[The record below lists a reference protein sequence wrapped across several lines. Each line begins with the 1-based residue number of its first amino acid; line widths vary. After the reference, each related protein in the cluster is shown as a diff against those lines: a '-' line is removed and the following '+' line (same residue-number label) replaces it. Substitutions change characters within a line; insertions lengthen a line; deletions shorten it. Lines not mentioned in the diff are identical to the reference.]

1 MIHSIF
7 RALVLLCASFLV
19 GCAANQMHGF
29 QNTYYSYNVPQ
40 PLLEQITL
48 KFKQHG
54 LVNARIVRDNVG
66 RVQLKG
72 SYKNEDEV
80 DRAFIIVQ
88 STVGLKS
95 TSPFYPENIN
105 EKRWEVGAAKAL
117 SDFTTQANAKPQKRA
132 LIIGINDFK
141 NLGLTK
147 SIQGEDDAKVV
158 KRAAEKAGYLVTAL
172 LGENATKSNIEA
184 ALAKMKRE
192 ISPNDSLF
200 IYISSHGTPPVPLH
214 TGHLDRKMSIVAWDS
229 SPFKNGNRADK
240 TDSNLNLQLTSVSDT
255 DVQEL
260 GNMPTRNTR
269 ILIDTCY
276 SGDILKGIPNIITTA
291 SDRESN
297 EYINRTNGGQPERAS
312 ITTAPW
318 IPAYASKGIQFT
330 PEAQAAL
337 PTKSIEKAR
346 QTSSALDFSGR
357 FTLITATSDG
367 QESLGPPI
375 LQGVRDFD
383 NPVSPGKKLTGT
395 FFTQAFFEYLNMY
408 EGQLEPAFRDAKRFT
423 EQHVNKVSN
432 GDRKQ
437 IPRLEPFLRPTDLS
451 NLYK

>member
-7 RALVLLCASFLV
+7 RALVLLCASFLA

-40 PLLEQITL
+40 PLLDQITL

-105 EKRWEVGAAKAL
+105 EKRWEVRAAKAL
-117 SDFTTQANAKPQKRA
+117 SDFSTQANAKPQKRA
-132 LIIGINDFK
+132 LVIGINDFK
-141 NLGLTK
+141 NLGLEK

-184 ALAKMKRE
+184 AIVKME

-200 IYISSHGTPPVPLH
+200 IYISSHGTPPIPSH

-240 TDSNLNLQLTSVSDT
+240 TDSNLNIQLTSVSDT

-276 SGDILKGIPNIITTA
+276 SGDILKGVPNILTTT

-297 EYINRTNGGQPERAS
+297 DYINRTNGGQPERAS

-337 PTKSIEKAR
+337 STKSNDKAR
-346 QTSSALDFSGR
+346 
-357 FTLITATSDG
+357 
-367 QESLGPPI
+367 
-375 LQGVRDFD
+375 
-383 NPVSPGKKLTGT
+383 
-395 FFTQAFFEYLNMY
+395 
-408 EGQLEPAFRDAKRFT
+408 
-423 EQHVNKVSN
+423 
-432 GDRKQ
+432 
-437 IPRLEPFLRPTDLS
+437 
-451 NLYK
+451 